1 MIQYP
6 PPRTTDENHSP
17 KVAIVV
23 PVYNVAA
30 YLKECLDSILSQTY
44 ANFTIFAVDDGST
57 DKSGSILDEYS
68 KKDQR
73 LLVTHTV
80 NRGVSAAR
88 NTALKQIEDAGDF
101 EYIAFVDSDDISRP
115 SMIERLVSEARSKS
129 ADVVLYAFEKFG
141 NTGKRFREGELFSA
155 RQLSKEDFLSQIY
168 AVGRYKK
175 LCGRGGM
182 VWKCL
187 YGASVLKGLRF
198 KEDRDICEDELFSTQ
213 VAQRASAIRYIPDVL
228 YLYRVSKGSLVQSTK
243 FDLMLLKG
251 QCFAFPIAEKISDE
265 AATVLAVAYV
275 KTALSYAKKT
285 RGQAKIE
292 IKLPAERIKKA
303 LESGLIE
310 KKKQFQWY
318 LMTNHP
324 KVFSLYCM
332 IRPKTEKR
340 SL

>member
-1 MIQYP
+1 M
-6 PPRTTDENHSP
+6 
-17 KVAIVV
+17 
-23 PVYNVAA
+23 
-30 YLKECLDSILSQTY
+30 KECLDSILSQTY

-80 NRGVSAAR
+80 NRGLGAAR
-88 NTALKQIEDAGDF
+88 NTALKQIEDASDF
-101 EYIAFVDSDDISRP
+101 EYIAFVDSDDISCP
-115 SMIERLVSEARSKS
+115 SMIERLVSETRSKS
-129 ADVVLYAFEKFG
+129 ADVVLCAFEKFG

-168 AVGRYKK
+168 AVGQYKN

-198 KEDRDICEDELFSTQ
+198 KEDRDVCEDELFSTQ

-228 YLYRVSKGSLVQSTK
+228 YLYRVSKGSLVQNK
-243 FDLMLLKG
+243 DFGLRLLKG
-251 QCFAFPIAEKISDE
+251 RGLAFPVAEKISDE
-265 AATVLAVAYV
+265 AATISAVAYV
-275 KTALSYAKKT
+275 KATLSYVKKT
-285 RGQAKIE
+285 RRQAKLE
-292 IKLPAERIKKA
+292 IQLPPEQIRSA

-318 LMTNHP
+318 LMTNYP

-332 IRPKTEKR
+332 IRPRIEKR
-340 SL
+340 RL